1 MELDPKDVLVFQVK
15 RDFVNLYKSFLVIL
29 EDLEKENEISF
40 NKLKRQFPEAANAL
54 ECANFF
60 DEAKMEYLRK
70 KILDL
75 GNGSIRHVTTELE
88 KYNVDFN
95 IETKV

>member
-1 MELDPKDVLVFQVK
+1 MELEPKNILAFQVK
-15 RDFVNLYKSFLVIL
+15 RDFVDLYKAFLVIL

-40 NKLKRQFPEAANAL
+40 NKLKRQLPQNTDAI
-54 ECANFF
+54 ECANYF

-75 GNGSIRHVTTELE
+75 GNGHIRHFHAELE
-88 KYNVDFN
+88 KYKIDFN
-95 IETKV
+95 I

>member
-1 MELDPKDVLVFQVK
+1 MDLEPRDVLAFQVK
-15 RDFVNLYKSFLVIL
+15 RDFVNLYKSFLIIL

-40 NKLKRQFPEAANAL
+40 NKLKRQIPDQGNAI
-54 ECANFF
+54 ECANYF

-75 GNGSIRHVTTELE
+75 GNGSIRHFVTELE
-88 KYNVDFN
+88 KYNIDFN
-95 IETKV
+95 IG

>member
-1 MELDPKDVLVFQVK
+1 MELDPKDVLAFQVK

-40 NKLKRQFPEAANAL
+40 NKLKRQMPAEKNSI
-54 ECANFF
+54 ECANYF

-70 KILDL
+70 KILDT
-75 GNGSIRHVTTELE
+75 GNGYIRRFNGELE
-88 KYNVDFN
+88 KYKIDFN
-95 IETKV
+95 I

>member
-15 RDFVNLYKSFLVIL
+15 RDFVNLYKSFLIVL

-40 NKLKRQFPEAANAL
+40 NKLKRQIPEATDAID
-54 ECANFF
+54 CANYF

-75 GNGSIRHVTTELE
+75 GNGSIRHFVGELE
-88 KYNVDFN
+88 KYNIDFN
-95 IETKV
+95 M

>member
-1 MELDPKDVLVFQVK
+1 MELDPRDVLLFQAK
-15 RDFVNLYKSFLVIL
+15 RDFVNLYKSFLIIL

-40 NKLKRQFPEAANAL
+40 NKLKRQFPEANGAL
-54 ECANFF
+54 DCANYF

-75 GNGSIRHVTTELE
+75 GNGSIRHFSAELE
-88 KYNVDFN
+88 KYDINFN
-95 IETKV
+95 I